1 MSGVNELNLTTYGC
15 PLHYIKAREAI
26 QTIDIDQ
33 SINLLVNSGEAVKE
47 VLNSLTNDGQQCEIT
62 SNDVLT
68 TVISVRRKK

>member
-1 MSGVNELNLTTYGC
+1 MSDVKQLNLTTYGC

-26 QTIDIDQ
+26 QTIDVDQ
-33 SINLLVNSGEAVKE
+33 SINFLVNTGEAVNE

-68 TVISVRRKK
+68 TTISVRRKK